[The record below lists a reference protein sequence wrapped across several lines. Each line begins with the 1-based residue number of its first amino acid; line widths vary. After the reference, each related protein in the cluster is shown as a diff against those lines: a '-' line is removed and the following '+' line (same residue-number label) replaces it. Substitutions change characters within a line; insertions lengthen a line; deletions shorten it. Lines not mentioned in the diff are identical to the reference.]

1 MNRLVF
7 SLLIFTICQVSLA
20 KNVKVELEGLPNPVS
35 CSEEVS
41 IQGFFCLNGEEYLII
56 RSFGDSYIAFGNLA
70 DLAKDKNFTVSKIED
85 SEGKLL
91 YQSNLGNIPGLG
103 SYVGNLNF
111 TPYIPPES
119 LATDYSLLLLIE
131 SNLNQPSFNDEK
143 IQERSKTFE
152 RFLQKKLA
160 EISKRKNEIL
170 RKFHSGQLT
179 ISLEDGTEVNCTRG
193 ESREKD
199 DFDRG
204 IEKVSGGTVVCGML
218 KCGRDNSGNERL
230 LFLHYEPGHGF
241 ANILYS
247 NKNGF
252 SDGPKVRSVK
262 SEGSATPLIAYDH
275 SNSIH
280 QGFYEYEMP
289 EISQDNFVPEGL
301 RGQSNFFKHWNMP
314 NYEIMLR
321 DSGRLCKDDSW
332 KSFNNALNA
341 FEEKVTNAQL
351 VQYITVV
358 NNILTGYYLP
368 LDQVP
373 SGACNQDGVFYN
385 PQAYGKTLPL
395 SPTLNKQA
403 ISLDK
408 AKELFEYSKNMID
421 IAWDYKQ
428 DGCYARAHLMA
439 RRFEAMG
446 INVDKAWL
454 KGELALKQDDGM
466 LIEWNFHVAP
476 VVYVE
481 NNEGKVEKFIIDPST
496 FDKPVKVSEWS
507 EKLTKSNKRPQT
519 TRFPFPQ
526 NSSMFNRN
534 SIAFS
539 NSSPYLA
546 DDISNLSEDE
556 KLRLA
561 NETMT
566 RYLGYNHE

>member
-1 MNRLVF
+1 
-7 SLLIFTICQVSLA
+7 
-20 KNVKVELEGLPNPVS
+20 
-35 CSEEVS
+35 
-41 IQGFFCLNGEEYLII
+41 
-56 RSFGDSYIAFGNLA
+56 
-70 DLAKDKNFTVSKIED
+70 
-85 SEGKLL
+85 
-91 YQSNLGNIPGLG
+91 
-103 SYVGNLNF
+103 
-111 TPYIPPES
+111 
-119 LATDYSLLLLIE
+119 
-131 SNLNQPSFNDEK
+131 
-143 IQERSKTFE
+143 
-152 RFLQKKLA
+152 
-160 EISKRKNEIL
+160 
-170 RKFHSGQLT
+170 
-179 ISLEDGTEVNCTRG
+179 
-193 ESREKD
+193 
-199 DFDRG
+199 
-204 IEKVSGGTVVCGML
+204 
-218 KCGRDNSGNERL
+218 
-230 LFLHYEPGHGF
+230 
-241 ANILYS
+241 
-247 NKNGF
+247 
-252 SDGPKVRSVK
+252 
-262 SEGSATPLIAYDH
+262 
-275 SNSIH
+275 
-280 QGFYEYEMP
+280 
-289 EISQDNFVPEGL
+289 
-301 RGQSNFFKHWNMP
+301 MP